1 MTISKYVYTSLA
13 FCICIIF
20 CVSPPLHGNTELVV
34 FGIGDIQNGNLAQAE
49 QTALDDAFEKAF
61 FLMSLRYV
69 PNSAVYALIHKLP
82 AYTTIRNMQDI
93 TQYKII
99 SRSQQYD
106 ILRLTVSLVINEETL
121 QEWLISQTLTTP
133 RKQRPKIL
141 LMISSHG
148 PGNQETYEW
157 WNRAAKNVYSPFELQ
172 FVQDLNEWGE
182 NVFEKP
188 PRLKSMRFG
197 QVDPF
202 SIAGKFGADFL
213 LTGSISY
220 TPVLEELYECV
231 FDISL
236 LDVNKGS
243 SAGAW
248 TISHRGDITINEMNA
263 LMIDNAINLIQP
275 RMAHKIL
282 STSPIYMTK
291 TMCIKGI
298 NNYITYQTIINSLSS
313 MDSVSD
319 IGIESIKEH
328 TICHTMKIRGSLED
342 AMENLRREQII
353 EMDIEFQDD
362 GAVVTILNQ

>member
-1 MTISKYVYTSLA
+1 ML
-13 FCICIIF
+13 
-20 CVSPPLHGNTELVV
+20 GNTELVV

-49 QTALDDAFEKAF
+49 QAALDDAFGKAF
-61 FLMSLRYV
+61 FIMSLRYV
-69 PNSAVYALIHKLP
+69 PESAIPALIQRLP
-82 AYTTIRNMQDI
+82 AYAAIRSMQDI
-93 TQYKII
+93 SQYKIV

-106 ILRLTVSLVINEETL
+106 ILRLTVSLVINNEAL
-121 QEWLISQTLTTP
+121 QEWLYSQTLTIP

-148 PGNQETYEW
+148 PGNHETYEW
-157 WNRAAKNVYSPFELQ
+157 WNRAGKRNYSPFESQ
-172 FVQDLNEWGE
+172 FVRGLNEWGE
-182 NVFEKP
+182 NVFENP
-188 PRLKSMRFG
+188 PRLKNMIFG
-197 QVDPF
+197 PMDPF
-202 SIAGKFGADFL
+202 SIAGNFGADFV

-236 LDVNKGS
+236 LDVKKGS

-248 TISHRGDITINEMNA
+248 TISHRGDIAINEMNS
-263 LMIDNAINLIQP
+263 LMIDNAMNLIQP
-275 RMAHKIL
+275 HIAHIIL

-298 NNYITYQTIINSLSS
+298 NNYITYQTIINSLYT

-353 EMDIEFQDD
+353 EMDIDVQDD